1 MIISEAKFLKS
12 SPDLKNCP
20 KTDIPEFAFIGR
32 SNVGKSSLI
41 NMLTNQKNLAK
52 TSSTPGKTRLI
63 NFFLINNKWHLV
75 DLPGY
80 GYAKVSK
87 TQRGEFKE
95 SIINYIGKRK
105 SLYCVFVLLDSR
117 LTPQEID
124 VKFIRWLGKNEI
136 PFQLVS
142 TKADK
147 ITQAE
152 LSKFLKA
159 YSEVLKE
166 DWEEIPEIITTSS
179 TKKTGR
185 DEILAIIDNAMS
197 VNNKLTDE

>member
-1 MIISEAKFLKS
+1 MIISEAKFVKS

-63 NFFLINNKWHLV
+63 NFFIINDKWHLV

-87 TQRGEFKE
+87 TQRGEFRE
-95 SIINYIGKRK
+95 SIINYIGKRN

-124 VKFIRWLGKNEI
+124 IKFIRWLGKNEI

-147 ITQAE
+147 ISQAE

-159 YSEVLKE
+159 YREVLKE

-179 TKKTGR
+179 TKKAGR
-185 DEILAIIDNAMS
+185 DEILAVIENAMA
-197 VNNKLTDE
+197 VN

>member
-1 MIISEAKFLKS
+1 MIISEAKFVKS

-41 NMLTNQKNLAK
+41 NMLTSQNNLAK

-87 TQRGEFKE
+87 TQRGEFRE
-95 SIINYIGKRK
+95 SIINYIGKRN

-117 LTPQEID
+117 LEPQEID
-124 VKFIRWLGKNEI
+124 IKFIRWLGKNEI

-147 ITQAE
+147 ISQAE

-159 YSEVLKE
+159 YREVLKE
-166 DWEEIPEIITTSS
+166 DWEEIPEVITTSS
-179 TKKTGR
+179 PKKAGR
-185 DEILAIIDNAMS
+185 DEILAIIENAMA
-197 VNNKLTDE
+197 VNKS